1 VPYFTPAER
10 VDAREQLVTNL
21 RRQTGVDRIV
31 RLGSDADGRADRHSD
46 VDLAVVVTA
55 DAEVSA
61 VAAAC
66 TQTVLETLPV
76 FHHFSQS
83 LGQMDFRGFLL
94 ESFLEIDIGFAPE
107 GVLDAETTVPGVDAA
122 SKLDFIWHDVIHA
135 AVALDRGRPRRAL
148 LVRRAPPQRRPRAR
162 RGAPGVGLPPF
173 QGSR

>member
-1 VPYFTPAER
+1 MPYFTPAER

-31 RLGSDADGRADRHSD
+31 RLGSDADG
-46 VDLAVVVTA
+46 
-55 DAEVSA
+55 EVSA